1 MLEALDAMRALELEE
16 VVEQRHEEG
25 FACFG
30 PEDPLED
37 NVGLGVGEDG
47 EHGPEALSPERA
59 GRKRWSR
66 KAKSRAADMLD
77 LHFKKVGRV
86 VYVAEDVL
94 VE

>member
-1 MLEALDAMRALELEE
+1 MRALELEE

-59 GRKRWSR
+59 GRWSR
-66 KAKSRAADMLD
+66 KAKSRAADMLGSRAVFPD
-77 LHFKKVGRV
+77 GAARENARPRPGSGHF
-86 VYVAEDVL
+86 
-94 VE
+94 